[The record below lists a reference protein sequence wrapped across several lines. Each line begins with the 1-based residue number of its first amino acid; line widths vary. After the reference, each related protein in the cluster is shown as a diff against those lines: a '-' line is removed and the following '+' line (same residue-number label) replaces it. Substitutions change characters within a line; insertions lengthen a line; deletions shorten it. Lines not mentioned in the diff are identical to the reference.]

1 MVELW
6 HHLWL
11 IFDHVWHKYL
21 TRCDEWTLLGIWLF
35 CSLDAS
41 HPPIKTDKCLMEPE
55 RLYSVQAFVWTDLH
69 IGLWPDVLGHF
80 ELFTLGLGEA
90 SWISRHL
97 WKYQS
102 FFLPSVFA
110 QIWFSKPGKCTA
122 GCESASRALQF
133 WNDMHGL
140 QWDWHTAH
148 WHTAWHTAWQLL
160 PTILRWSP
168 RILDRQRRQI

>member
-11 IFDHVWHKYL
+11 KFDHVWHKYL

-35 CSLDAS
+35 CSLAAS

-80 ELFTLGLGEA
+80 ELFTLGLGEG
-90 SWISRHL
+90 SIYECIKVSFCQVCSR
-97 WKYQS
+97 KYD
-102 FFLPSVFA
+102 FLFLNLANVQLAVNRHRGRCNSGM
-110 QIWFSKPGKCTA
+110 ICTA
-122 GCESASRALQF
+122 FSEIGTL
-133 WNDMHGL
+133 
-140 QWDWHTAH
+140 HTGTLH
-148 WHTAWHTAWQLL
+148 DTLWHTAWQLGTL
-160 PTILRWSP
+160 HDS
-168 RILDRQRRQI
+168 